1 MLDYFLENTTK
12 KKLYLFSI
20 LYLKRVTSVKEC
32 KYILTF
38 SSTSII
44 SIINELNFDFNGI
57 AEINITN
64 SLELKLIVYEDITFS
79 DLLHAIYQSS
89 NVLHCIK
96 FMITNESNHS
106 FWYLR
111 KITILQNPVHIEYD
125 KNVLNISAV
134 SVWILKK

>member
-64 SLELKLIVYEDITFS
+64 SLELKLILYTKI
-79 DLLHAIYQSS
+79 LHFLIYSMLYTKALMYCIVSS
-89 NVLHCIK
+89 L
-96 FMITNESNHS
+96 
-106 FWYLR
+106 
-111 KITILQNPVHIEYD
+111 
-125 KNVLNISAV
+125 
-134 SVWILKK
+134 

>member
-96 FMITNESNHS
+96 
-106 FWYLR
+106 L

-125 KNVLNISAV
+125 KNVLNISTV
-134 SVWILKK
+134 SVWILKKIKL

>member
-89 NVLHCIK
+89 NVL
-96 FMITNESNHS
+96 
-106 FWYLR
+106 Y
-111 KITILQNPVHIEYD
+111 QVYD
-125 KNVLNISAV
+125 NQ
-134 SVWILKK
+134 

>member
-1 MLDYFLENTTK
+1 MLDYFLENNYK
-12 KKLYLFSI
+12 KEIISFSHLI
-20 LYLKRVTSVKEC
+20 FKEEVTSVKEC

-79 DLLHAIYQSS
+79 DYSMLYTKALMYCIVSS
-89 NVLHCIK
+89 L
-96 FMITNESNHS
+96 
-106 FWYLR
+106 
-111 KITILQNPVHIEYD
+111 
-125 KNVLNISAV
+125 
-134 SVWILKK
+134 